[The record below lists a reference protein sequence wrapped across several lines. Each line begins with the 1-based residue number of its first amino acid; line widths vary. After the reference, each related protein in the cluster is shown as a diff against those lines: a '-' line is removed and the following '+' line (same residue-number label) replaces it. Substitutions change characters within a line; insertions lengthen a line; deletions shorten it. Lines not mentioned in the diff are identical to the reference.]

1 MLATMMLAGTFTA
14 CSSDEDDSTGGNPFN
29 DADATVVTNDQ
40 ELRNA
45 MNNGAIIKL
54 ANDIDLSNSTLS
66 IESGTTVTI
75 NLDGHTLNRGLTA
88 RNYDT
93 GGQVIT
99 VRKGATLHL
108 GYGTLKGGW
117 GGNAGGLVNEGGTA
131 NLTDVTITG
140 CVGDDRGGGIC
151 NLEGGTLTITGGAL
165 TGNTSIDKDDP
176 TGGGGLFNAA
186 GATASLKGVKVSDN
200 VANSKGG
207 GGICNYGTLTLD
219 SCSITG
225 NVCGK
230 NGGGIYNY
238 STATL
243 NMLGKINISGNKTS
257 DDLPNNVF
265 LKENAVI
272 TVVGALTDSK
282 IGVTM
287 EAQTGTFT
295 SGFNANHS
303 GVSPT
308 AVFTADMNPYLII
321 SADAEE
327 GTLTKKDEKAV
338 YYIERYYDK
347 YTGNVTTS
355 VKTITDYVELKGGD
369 TQVLSEGFYVVKGN
383 VTYDHLE
390 LDWSLD
396 QQNLILCDGAT
407 LTVDYVNLNSLST
420 PFAICGQRNNTGKLI
435 ANDAPSGQAG
445 IGGGPHS
452 WVAKIYI
459 EGGHIIAEGGSDAAG
474 IGAGGSD
481 DKGQWSDFEG
491 IYILGGIV
499 EATGGSNAAG
509 IGRASHV
516 GFVEQSPTV
525 HIFGGE
531 VIAKGGEDG
540 AGIGGGEGSYGIYVD
555 IHGGTVHA
563 TGYDGAGIGGGD
575 GAEGGHVY
583 ITGGKV
589 YAHGDGDYFSNGAG
603 IGGGVDGDGGEVEIR
618 GGYVE
623 AIGGRKGAGIGGGEN
638 GKGGDVWL
646 RGGTVVAKAG
656 LDDTG
661 NRAIGPG
668 EGNDNY
674 GNLMLDDMLMVK
686 SERLANA
693 VERHDMCWYR
703 TNVRVEP
710 CTHPGYTADT
720 CPYHKH

>member
-1 MLATMMLAGTFTA
+1 MLATMMLVGTFTA
-14 CSSDEDDSTGGNPFN
+14 CSSDDDETSGGNPFN
-29 DADATVVTNDQ
+29 ADATVVTNDQ

-45 MNNGAIIKL
+45 ITNGAVIKL
-54 ANDIDLSNSTLS
+54 ANDILLSNSTLS
-66 IESGTTVTI
+66 IEEGTTVSI
-75 NLDGHTLNRGLTA
+75 NLDGHTLNRGLKS
-88 RNYDT
+88 REWNT

-99 VRKGATLHL
+99 VRQGATLNL
-108 GYGTLKGGW
+108 INGTLKGGW
-117 GGNAGGLVNEGGTA
+117 GGASGGLSNEGGTA
-131 NLTDVTITG
+131 NLTDVIITG

-151 NLEGGTLTITGGAL
+151 NRGTLNMIRGAIK
-165 TGNTSIDKDDP
+165 GNTSNDGTGPK
-176 TGGGGLFNAA
+176 GGGGLFNYE
-186 GATASLKGVKVSDN
+186 GATATLAGVSITDN
-200 VANSKGG
+200 VAMERGG
-207 GGICNYGTLTLD
+207 GGICNFGTLNLD

-225 NVCGK
+225 NTAATQGA
-230 NGGGIYNY
+230 GIWQEG
-238 STATL
+238 TL
-243 NMLGKINISGNKTS
+243 NIQGKINISGNKTS

-295 SGFNANHS
+295 SGFTTNHS

-308 AVFTADMNPYLII
+308 AIFTADMNPYLII

-327 GTLTKKDEKAV
+327 ATLTKKDEKAV

-459 EGGHIIAEGGSDAAG
+459 EGGHIIAEGGSDACG

-481 DKGQWSDFEG
+481 DKGKWSDIEG

-555 IHGGTVHA
+555 ISGGTVYA

-575 GAEGGHVY
+575 GARGGHVY

-638 GKGGDVWL
+638 GKGGDVWI

-656 LDDTG
+656 IDDTG

-674 GNLMLDDMLMVK
+674 GKLSLDDMLMVK
-686 SERLANA
+686 SERLASA
-693 VERHDMCWYR
+693 AERHDMCWYR

>member
-1 MLATMMLAGTFTA
+1 MLATMMLVGTFTA
-14 CSSDEDDSTGGNPFN
+14 CSSDDDETSGGNPFN

-40 ELRNA
+40 ELRAA
-45 MNNGAIIKL
+45 MTNGAVIKL
-54 ANDIDLSNSTLS
+54 ADDIDLSNSTLS

-200 VANSKGG
+200 KAKSKGG

-287 EAQTGTFT
+287 EAQTGAFT
-295 SGFNANHS
+295 SGFTTNHS

-308 AVFTADMNPYLII
+308 AIFKADMDPYLII

-327 GTLTKKDEKAV
+327 GTLTKKDEKAI
-338 YYIERYYDK
+338 YYIARDYDK

-369 TQVLSEGFYVVKGN
+369 TKVLNEGFYVVKGD
-383 VTYDHLE
+383 VTYDHLD
-390 LDWSLD
+390 LDGSPD
-396 QQNLILCDGAT
+396 QHLILCDGAT
-407 LTVDYVNLNSLST
+407 LTVDYLNLN
-420 PFAICGQRNNTGKLI
+420 AIQTFFSIYGQRNNTGKLI

-445 IGGGPHS
+445 IGADTGNKMPQL
-452 WVAKIYI
+452 YI
-459 EGGHIIAEGGSDAAG
+459 HGGHIIAEGGSDAAG
-474 IGAGGSD
+474 IGAGGTDS
-481 DKGQWSDFEG
+481 KGQWSNFDG
-491 IYILGGIV
+491 IYILGGTV

-509 IGRASHV
+509 IGHASNV
-516 GFVEQSPTV
+516 GYVEQLPSV
-525 HIFGGE
+525 YIFGGT
-531 VIAKGGEDG
+531 VIAKGGEDA
-540 AGIGGGEGSYGIYVD
+540 AGIGGGEGSDGVMVD
-555 IHGGTVHA
+555 ISGGTVYA

-575 GAEGGHVY
+575 GGHGGHTY
-583 ITGGKV
+583 IYGGTV

-603 IGGGVDGDGGEVEIR
+603 IGGGVDGDGGSCYIY

-638 GKGGDVWL
+638 GKGPEIVIE
-646 RGGTVVAKAG
+646 GGTIVAKAG
-656 LDDTG
+656 TDDTG

-674 GNLMLDDMLMVK
+674 GVMELFDHMMVK
-686 SERLANA
+686 SERLAYA
-693 VERHDMCWYR
+693 EERVNMCWYR
-703 TNVRVEP
+703 TQVRVEP